1 MNEGATTREP
11 SRKAG
16 RLGLLVAGALG
27 VGFVAAVLLAAAP
40 FIRAT
45 ESGVT
50 GAILLGSA
58 LGWVLV
64 AVFSARFSDQLRQW
78 AVAPAVFLGVS
89 GLLLVVFGAPMQEAL
104 AWVWPPALLVL
115 VTWAGVMIRRQLH
128 SRSARTMQ
136 DSALIAADVRTLLQR
151 GNEPGP

>member
-1 MNEGATTREP
+1 MNEAATIREP

-27 VGFVAAVLLAAAP
+27 VPFIAAVLLAAAP
-40 FIRAT
+40 FIPAT

-50 GAILLGSA
+50 GAIVLGSA
-58 LGWVLV
+58 LGWALV
-64 AVFSARFSDQLRQW
+64 AVFSARFSDQSQQW

-104 AWVWPPALLVL
+104 AWVWHPTLLVL
-115 VTWAGVMIRRQLH
+115 VI
-128 SRSARTMQ
+128 
-136 DSALIAADVRTLLQR
+136 
-151 GNEPGP
+151 